1 MIGDACGKLL
11 GKGGTLWIQK
21 AHTEFKR
28 RLKKL
33 FGLSKK
39 KKKKVCKL
47 FYRETTLET
56 PQLKIV
62 RR

>member
-1 MIGDACGKLL
+1 MIGNACGKLL

-28 RLKKL
+28 RLKKP

-39 KKKKVCKL
+39 KKKKFANYFIEKL
-47 FYRETTLET
+47 H
-56 PQLKIV
+56 
-62 RR
+62 

>member
-11 GKGGTLWIQK
+11 GKGGTLWIPK

-28 RLKKL
+28 RLKEP

-39 KKKKVCKL
+39 KFANYFIEKL
-47 FYRETTLET
+47 H
-56 PQLKIV
+56 
-62 RR
+62 